1 MSEKNNGGSQEPPS
15 SEKAIEKPPKNK
27 AVQPKENKV
36 FGIKDFYKMTRPETE
51 ESKEDED
58 EFSEIP

>member
-27 AVQPKENKV
+27 AVQPKENKT
-36 FGIKDFYKMTRPETE
+36 FGIKYFGKMTKPDETE
-51 ESKEDED
+51 ESKDED